1 MEAYSPLVR
10 NQKADD
16 KTLTS
21 LAEKYGKTTAQIL
34 IRYCLQKDWVPLP
47 KSDTP
52 SRIEQNADVYGFE
65 IEKKDMETLDG
76 LDQRDKGAIVQAVTN
91 TVSN

>member
-1 MEAYSPLVR
+1 
-10 NQKADD
+10 
-16 KTLTS
+16 
-21 LAEKYGKTTAQIL
+21 
-34 IRYCLQKDWVPLP
+34 LQKDWVPLP
-47 KSDTP
+47 KSDTS

-76 LDQRDKGAIVQAVTN
+76 LDQGDKGAIVQAVTN